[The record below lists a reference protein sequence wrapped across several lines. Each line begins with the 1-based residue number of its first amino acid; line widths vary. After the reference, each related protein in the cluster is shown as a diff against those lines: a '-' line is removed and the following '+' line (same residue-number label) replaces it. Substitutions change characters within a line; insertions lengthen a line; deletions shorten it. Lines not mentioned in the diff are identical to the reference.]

1 MKNQKTIIVAIYF
14 AVLSVTVGIAFMLFL
29 QYRYFKREAY
39 ELSQVKEAYYQH
51 VDMLK
56 RSLNASMVQDGE
68 EEQAL
73 ESEKKKINNSS
84 SDDFVTVDFRV
95 DEQPEELLSEFQI
108 ISQEEE
114 GRLNSIKSNIKPRL
128 KKNSRAPI
136 VKRKRIPK
144 GNFYKSLTKSTRYAP
159 QRDFVFCWPLELSS
173 FWLSSLFGPRK
184 RPNGHIEFHQGIDMA
199 AMKGTPVKAA
209 AAGKVIFAQPASGY
223 GNCVIIQHNNRYK
236 TRYAHLNRISVCQGQ
251 VVMEGDRV
259 GSVGDTGLVRKSGR
273 DASHL
278 HFEIYQDGRR
288 VNPLIFLFT

>member
-1 MKNQKTIIVAIYF
+1 
-14 AVLSVTVGIAFMLFL
+14 MLFCE
-29 QYRYFKREAY
+29 YRYFKREAQ
-39 ELSQVKEAYYQH
+39 ELAQVKEAYYQH

-68 EEQAL
+68 EEQDL
-73 ESEKKKINNSS
+73 EGEKKKTINNV
-84 SDDFVTVDFRV
+84 SDDSYVVVDFTVDAQQ
-95 DEQPEELLSEFQI
+95 EQASSEFQI

-114 GRLNSIKSNIKPRL
+114 DRLNFIKSNIKKVQPV
-128 KKNSRAPI
+128 SI
-136 VKRKRIPK
+136 VKRKRVPK
-144 GNFYKSLTKSTRYAP
+144 RNFYRSLTKSTRYAP
-159 QRDFVFCWPLELSS
+159 QRDFVFCWPLDLSS

-209 AAGKVIFAQPASGY
+209 AAGKVVFAQPAAGY
-223 GNCVIIQHNNRYK
+223 GNCVMIEHNNRYK
-236 TRYAHLNRISVCQGQ
+236 TRYAHLHRISVCPGQ
-251 VVMEGDRV
+251 VVMEGDKV

-278 HFEIYQDGRR
+278 HFEIYQDGHR